1 MSWWAPEDSRHMEST
16 STPGWMLKA
25 PPALLRVV
33 AQQRVTLTKD
43 WGDSTGA
50 AWAHTQPALPGPAA
64 WAEPPGRGQ
73 LLINDSPAWVTGEND
88 WSTAAWSRLIISPPQ
103 PLANECRKA
112 AITTNWI
119 LRKNE
124 FNWREQDGFQRY
136 LIFRCAML
144 QWLAWKKK
152 IQRWMRCDTL
162 SLG

>member
-33 AQQRVTLTKD
+33 AQQSDPNKGLG
-43 WGDSTGA
+43 WFNGSSLSP
-50 AWAHTQPALPGPAA
+50 HTACSARPGCLGRA
-64 WAEPPGRGQ
+64 PGRGQ

-88 WSTAAWSRLIISPPQ
+88 WSTTAWSRLIISPPQ

-152 IQRWMRCDTL
+152 IQRWMRCDIL